1 MLHEL
6 SQSALYLQVV
16 YQDCLILGVG
26 SPLYLL
32 YVQEPCLCSVETQ
45 MQAEGSCSE
54 ERGDR
59 QFYMQQFCYQS

>member
-6 SQSALYLQVV
+6 SQSSPYLQVV

-32 YVQEPCLCSVETQ
+32 YAQEPCLCSVETQ
-45 MQAEGSCSE
+45 MQAEGSCSK
-54 ERGDR
+54 ER
-59 QFYMQQFCYQS
+59 

>member
-1 MLHEL
+1 MLYEL
-6 SQSALYLQVV
+6 SQSSPYLQVV
-16 YQDCLILGVG
+16 YQDCLILGED

-32 YVQEPCLCSVETQ
+32 YAQEPCLCSVETQ

-54 ERGDR
+54 ERGKR